1 MKNRHLR
8 IVVIFGSVVIAGLL
22 AVQITW
28 LKRAFDIHER
38 EFNHTVQIAIQQVA
52 DTILK
57 QDRHNNLAQVK
68 QLSSKFYFAE
78 LNSQID
84 PKKLD
89 TLLRKQF
96 ALRQLDVNFEFGI
109 YNAFDDTLVYGA
121 YVPAT
126 IQWQIDHVNDEIK
139 LPVSNFAVYFPNKTG
154 YLAGEM
160 KIWIFTTVILL
171 LAVFFFVYALNV
183 LLREKKLSE
192 IKEDFINNMTH
203 EFKTPIANIELAS
216 EVLNQKKHRLT
227 GEKVEKYASIIQQEN
242 LRLKMQVDRILTAGA
257 LDSKNLV
264 LDKKLTDIHHLL
276 RAIAES
282 MELKVKSRT
291 GRLQFDLKAKMT
303 KLSVDATHLGN
314 AFLNII
320 DNAEKYS
327 PATPDITISTSN
339 EGNGLRISI
348 TDKGRGIRKDLQRF
362 VFDKFFRV
370 PQGEQHDTKG
380 FGLGLNYVKSVVEAH
395 HGKVYLKSELN
406 EGTQFDILLPYE

>member
-216 EVLNQKKHRLT
+216 EVLNQKKHRLS

-242 LRLKMQVDRILTAGA
+242 LQLKMQVDRILTAGA